1 MVRNDRSKQNDVGIA
16 SQAFRI
22 PGGPIV
28 AMRIEA
34 QMKEA
39 TGKKRGGRPLTG
51 RAPELCV
58 TLPKQVLDAIDE
70 IAIEEESTRS
80 IVARD
85 MIVDGIRRRGK
96 KI

>member
-1 MVRNDRSKQNDVGIA
+1 MLELRHKHLE
-16 SQAFRI
+16 SQ
-22 PGGPIV
+22 GPIV
-28 AMRIEA
+28 AMGIET

-39 TGKKRGGRPLTG
+39 TGKKRGGRPLSG

-85 MIVDGIRRRGK
+85 MIVDAIRRRGK
-96 KI
+96 EI